1 MYNDDS
7 NFNNMSYRYGL
18 KIYLKL
24 MEMPVYFGLS
34 LGNPLKIEMP
44 VVILEQKDAVL
55 VGASIL
61 LFLKP
66 DVADQHCYYPDHHFC
81 WRQVTEVVVEASL
94 TLGTRR
100 VADPAFSPAELPSR
114 RAFKNVFFDQ

>member
-1 MYNDDS
+1 
-7 NFNNMSYRYGL
+7 MSYRYGL

-24 MEMPVYFGLS
+24 MEMLAWFGLS
-34 LGNPLKIEMP
+34 SENPLKIEMP
-44 VVILEQKDAVL
+44 VVILEQNDAVL
-55 VGASIL
+55 VWVSIL

-66 DVADQHCYYPDHHFC
+66 GVAGQRCYYPDHHFC
-81 WRQVTEVVVEASL
+81 WRQVMEVVVEASL
-94 TLGTRR
+94 ILGTRR

>member
-1 MYNDDS
+1 
-7 NFNNMSYRYGL
+7 MSYRYGL
-18 KIYLKL
+18 KICLKL

-34 LGNPLKIEMP
+34 LGNPLQIEMP
-44 VVILEQKDAVL
+44 VVILEQNVL
-55 VGASIL
+55 VWVSIL

-81 WRQVTEVVVEASL
+81 WRQVTEVVVEALL